1 MQDVELSLLSLT
13 DIVEMQLLQ
22 ENQLES
28 RFRLAMHREKK
39 LADLNN
45 VKGIVLYTF
54 VFMKIL
60 FIYWQS

>member
-1 MQDVELSLLSLT
+1 MSLLSLT

-39 LADLNN
+39 LAELNN
-45 VKGIVLYTF
+45 VKGTVTL
-54 VFMKIL
+54 L
-60 FIYWQS
+60 FKWLVH